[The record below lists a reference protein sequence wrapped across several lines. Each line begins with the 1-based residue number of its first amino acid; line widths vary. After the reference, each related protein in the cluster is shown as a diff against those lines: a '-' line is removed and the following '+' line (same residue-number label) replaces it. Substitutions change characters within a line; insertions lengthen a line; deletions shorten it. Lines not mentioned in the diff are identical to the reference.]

1 MPPIISICIPTRNRA
16 DQLHQTLDSI
26 TAQPIFLNT
35 HEVEIVISDN
45 ASSDQ
50 TKEVVQPFLDRFSDK
65 IEYFCNDEDLKD
77 KNFTLALSH
86 GKGRYLKLHNDTL
99 LFEKDSL
106 RQIVDILHSHEG
118 DRIMPFFLNG
128 CMPSTTDI
136 LLCSNFDEFVRVAS
150 FYSTWIGAFSI
161 SRDEFLKLKNFNHA
175 SSLQLIQTELLFR
188 VLTAVNAPSALII
201 NKPFLSSQHTG
212 RKGGYNVAQVFGE
225 NYLQMLKQFRV
236 SRQLTEKTYKQEKRR
251 LLKYHII
258 PWYFDVKNEHD
269 FQKTGFYR
277 FMSEYRFDVF
287 FYIFVARFL
296 IRNMGRIVVSAMS

>member
-16 DQLHQTLDSI
+16 SHLHRTLDSI
-26 TAQPIFLNT
+26 TEQPIFRNT
-35 HEVEIVISDN
+35 HEVEIIISDN

-50 TKEVVQPFLDRFSDK
+50 TKEVVQPFLDRFTDK
-65 IEYFCNDEDLKD
+65 IEYFRNDEDLKD

-86 GKGRYLKLHNDTL
+86 GNGRYLKLHNDTL

-106 RQIVDILHSHEG
+106 KQIVDILYTHDD
-118 DRIMPFFLNG
+118 DRIVPFFLNG
-128 CMPSTTDI
+128 CVPSTADVFT
-136 LLCSNFDEFVRVAS
+136 CSNFDEFVRSAS

-161 SRDEFLKLKNFNHA
+161 SKDEFLRLKDFNHA

-225 NYLQMLKQFRV
+225 NYLQLLKQFRV
-236 SRQLTEKTYKQEKRR
+236 SRQLTEKTYNQEKRR
-251 LLKYHII
+251 LLKDHII

-269 FQKTGFYR
+269 FQKTGFFR
-277 FMSEYRFDVF
+277 FMSEYRFDIF
-287 FYIFVARFL
+287 FYIFLLMFV
-296 IRNMGRIVVSAMS
+296 IRNMGRITVSTRS